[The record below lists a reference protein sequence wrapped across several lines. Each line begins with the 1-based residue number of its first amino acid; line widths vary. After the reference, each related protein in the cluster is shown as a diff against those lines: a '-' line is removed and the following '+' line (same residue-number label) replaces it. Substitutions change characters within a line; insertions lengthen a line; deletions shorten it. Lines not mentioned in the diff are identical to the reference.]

1 MRYCVIMCG
10 GVGSRFWPFSRKQMP
25 KQFLDFFGS
34 GTTLLQATYERILP
48 VVDPENI
55 VLVTNKEY
63 YDIILSQ
70 LPGIKKENILLEPAR
85 RNTAPCLCW
94 AAHHIYARDPEASI
108 VTLPSD
114 HLILKE
120 RAFHDSIVKGF
131 EFVEGGDRLLTLGI
145 QPSSPHTGYGYIQ
158 MGEPTETDKILKV
171 RSFTEKPPLDMAKI
185 FVKSGEFFWNAGI
198 FLWKAS
204 SILKAFRQLAPTVSE
219 CFEGGDYSPE
229 GEMKFIE
236 NRFPTSPNISIDYA
250 VMEKAPNV
258 YVETVDFGW
267 SDLGSWKAL
276 YEVSPHNMDG
286 NVTQNC
292 RLLTSDCKD
301 SLFAV
306 KGDKIVVA
314 NGLKDYIVVDS
325 DRALLIYPISKEQDL
340 RHIVNDVA
348 SRFGEEF
355 I

>member
-1 MRYCVIMCG
+1 MCG
-10 GVGSRFWPFSRKQMP
+10 GVGSRFWPFSRKEMP

-48 VVDPENI
+48 VVPKENI

-63 YDIILSQ
+63 YDIVREQ
-70 LPGIKKENILLEPAR
+70 LPEIKDENILLEPAR

-94 AAHHIYARDPEASI
+94 AAHHIIARDPEASI

-114 HLILKE
+114 HLVLKQG
-120 RAFHDSIVKGF
+120 AFQEAITRGF

-145 QPSSPHTGYGYIQ
+145 MPTSPHTGYGYIQ
-158 MGEPTETDKILKV
+158 KGESTGDDRILKV
-171 RSFTEKPPLDMAKI
+171 KSFTEKPSEEMARL

-204 SILKAFRQLAPTVSE
+204 SILKAFRECAPQIATA
-219 CFEGGDYSPE
+219 FDGGDYSLE
-229 GEMKFIE
+229 GERAFIE
-236 NRFPTSPNISIDYA
+236 RMFPTAPNISIDYA
-250 VMEKAPNV
+250 VMEKSPNV
-258 YVETVDFGW
+258 YVETVDLGW

-276 YEVSPHNMDG
+276 YEVSPRNAEG

-292 RLLTSDCKD
+292 RLLATECQNT
-301 SLFAV
+301 LFAV

-314 NGLKDYIVVDS
+314 DGLKDYIVADS
-325 DRALLIYPISKEQDL
+325 DHALLIYPMAKEQNL
-340 RHIVNDVA
+340 RHIVNDVK

-355 I
+355 V